1 MIHRIRCTNRMPALF
16 NCNNNEQLS
25 LEWDWHRPSYFCY
38 FCYWWCTVQLT
49 AYNKGKSV
57 RVERNSYHWIK
68 GPRRKEKKQELVESK
83 RKWTIK
89 IIKLMPP
96 EEKEPGVATSLPL
109 RGEHLLLMSLTLLFF
124 LLYQLFIG
132 FFKPVKQ

>member
-68 GPRRKEKKQELVESK
+68 GPRRKEKNRNWLNQRGSGRLRLLSLCLLK
-83 RKWTIK
+83 RKSQVLQRHFHCGGNIF
-89 IIKLMPP
+89 
-96 EEKEPGVATSLPL
+96 SLCL
-109 RGEHLLLMSLTLLFF
+109 
-124 LLYQLFIG
+124 
-132 FFKPVKQ
+132 